1 MTTELVV
8 ALAGLALLDSLN
20 TSTLFIVM
28 VVLLGARDPVR
39 AGVAYTVGA
48 IFAFLG
54 LAVAL
59 YTGASAAEAVVSDV
73 AAWLRRG
80 TFALLALWLLFLAYK
95 RLRDRP
101 RKPFLLPG
109 WFSPLTAVPI
119 GAAAT
124 VADLPNAFP
133 LFLAVERLVAANL
146 DRQVGVV
153 ALCAYTAV
161 YALPVVALLLVGA
174 RKGARVRDSMQ
185 RITTRFLSGVARR
198 SIPLAAGFALAAVTS
213 AAIAVIA

>member
-1 MTTELVV
+1 MRSELVI

-28 VVLLGARDPVR
+28 VVLLSARDPVR
-39 AGVAYTVGA
+39 AGVAYAVGA
-48 IFAFLG
+48 VLAFLG

-59 YTGASAAEAVVSDV
+59 YTGASAAEAVVSDM
-73 AAWLRRG
+73 ARWLRRG

-109 WFSPLTAVPI
+109 WFSPLTAAPI
-119 GAAAT
+119 GVAAT

-133 LFLAVERLVAANL
+133 LFLAVERLVAADL
-146 DRQVGVV
+146 DTHVGVL
-153 ALCAYTAV
+153 ALCGYTV
-161 YALPVVALLLVGA
+161 LYALPVAALLLLGA
-174 RKGARVRDSMQ
+174 RRGARVRAGMQ
-185 RITTRFLSGVARR
+185 RITDRFLSGVARR
-198 SIPLAAGFALAAVTS
+198 SIPLAVGFTLAATAS
-213 AAIAVIA
+213 AAVALVV